1 MGMYLR
7 TTKRKNKDGSE
18 IQYFQLSH
26 NFRDPSTG
34 TVKARIIH
42 NFGRVDQLD
51 HADLERLCKSI
62 ARICNLEVRDPTEGE
77 KGAITDGGDDIFLP
91 GVTMGETKALGAVW
105 VISALWEQ
113 LGIGPVLRKAA
124 KEACLGPDYEKALL
138 AMTANRL
145 CTPESKLGVWERWL
159 KTVHLPS
166 CDHVKLSRMYEAMD
180 FLHERIEMV
189 EREIFFHTANI
200 LNLEVDII
208 FYDATNVSFSI
219 DYEDD
224 EDEDNLRFRGH
235 AKDGSNS
242 PLVSV
247 ALAVTPEGLPVR
259 SWVFPGNTTDVQTV
273 EKVKEDLRGWKL
285 GRAMFV
291 GDSGMNSEKNREELA
306 RGCGTYLLASRVG
319 SVAEIQDNVL
329 SQKGRFRKIS
339 ENLRAKEVIVG
350 DGVRR
355 RRYILCFNPE
365 EARRQ
370 THHRQQVLAEI
381 KEKLSNHQEKK
392 ATSKWAIQLMASGR
406 HGKYLKVGTGDKVVI
421 DQEKIRKAKRM
432 DGKWVLITNDDSISV
447 EDAAKGYKGLLVI
460 EQCFRSLK
468 TTRIKMQPVYHWLP
482 NRIAAHIKI
491 CVMALLIQRVAELA
505 VGRSWL
511 RIREDLNHVQT
522 TCFTNKSRHFFRRN
536 NIPEEAASIMKK
548 LEISIPS
555 EILDIHN
562 KAEKL

>member
-1 MGMYLR
+1 MYIR

-18 IQYFQLSH
+18 IQYFQLAH
-26 NFRDPSTG
+26 NFRDPDSG
-34 TVKARIIH
+34 TVKASIIH

-51 HADLERLCKSI
+51 RADMERLCKSI
-62 ARICNLEVRDPTEGE
+62 ARICNLEVRDPAKDK
-77 KGAITDGGDDIFLP
+77 KGTTTDGGNDVFLP

-105 VISALWEQ
+105 VVSALWEQ
-113 LGIGPVLRKAA
+113 LGIGPILRKAA
-124 KEACLGPDYEKALL
+124 KEAGLGADYEKALL
-138 AMTANRL
+138 AMTTNRL
-145 CTPESKLGVWERWL
+145 CTPESKLGVWDRWL

-166 CDHVKLSRMYEAMD
+166 CDNVSLSRMYEAMD
-180 FLHERIEMV
+180 FLYERIEMV
-189 EREIFFHTANI
+189 EQEIFFHTANL

-224 EDEDNLRFRGH
+224 ENQDGLRFRGH
-235 AKDGSNS
+235 AKDGYNN

-247 ALAVTPEGLPVR
+247 ALAVTREGLPVR
-259 SWVFPGNTTDVQTV
+259 SWVFPGNTPDVQTV
-273 EKVKEDLRGWKL
+273 EKVRADLRGWKL

-291 GDSGMNSEKNREELA
+291 GDSGMNSEANRSELA

-319 SVAEIQDNVL
+319 SVAEIQDDVL
-329 SQKGRFRKIS
+329 SQRGRFRKIA
-339 ENLRAKEVIVG
+339 ENLRAKEVVVG
-350 DGVRR
+350 DGVRK
-355 RRYILCFNPE
+355 RRYILCLNPE

-370 THHRQQVLAEI
+370 AHHRRQVLVEI
-381 KEKLSNHQEKK
+381 KEELSKHKEKK
-392 ATSKWAIQLMASGR
+392 ATAKWAVQLMASGR
-406 HGKYLKVGTGDKVVI
+406 YGKYLKVGTEDNVVI

-482 NRIAAHIKI
+482 NRIAAHVKI

-505 VGRSWL
+505 VGRPWP
-511 RIREDLNHVQT
+511 RIREDLDRIQT
-522 TCFTNKSRHFFRRN
+522 TCFTNKSTHFFRRN
-536 NIPEEAASIMKK
+536 NIPEDAALIMKT
-548 LEISIPS
+548 LGISNPS
-555 EILDIHN
+555 EVLDIQKN
-562 KAEKL
+562 VEKL

>member
-1 MGMYLR
+1 M
-7 TTKRKNKDGSE
+7 
-18 IQYFQLSH
+18 
-26 NFRDPSTG
+26 
-34 TVKARIIH
+34 
-42 NFGRVDQLD
+42 
-51 HADLERLCKSI
+51 
-62 ARICNLEVRDPTEGE
+62 
-77 KGAITDGGDDIFLP
+77 
-91 GVTMGETKALGAVW
+91 
-105 VISALWEQ
+105 
-113 LGIGPVLRKAA
+113 
-124 KEACLGPDYEKALL
+124 
-138 AMTANRL
+138 
-145 CTPESKLGVWERWL
+145 
-159 KTVHLPS
+159 
-166 CDHVKLSRMYEAMD
+166 
-180 FLHERIEMV
+180 
-189 EREIFFHTANI
+189 
-200 LNLEVDII
+200 
-208 FYDATNVSFSI
+208 
-219 DYEDD
+219 
-224 EDEDNLRFRGH
+224 
-235 AKDGSNS
+235 
-242 PLVSV
+242 
-247 ALAVTPEGLPVR
+247 
-259 SWVFPGNTTDVQTV
+259 
-273 EKVKEDLRGWKL
+273 
-285 GRAMFV
+285 
-291 GDSGMNSEKNREELA
+291 
-306 RGCGTYLLASRVG
+306 G
-319 SVAEIQDNVL
+319 SVAEIQDDVL
-329 SQKGRFRKIS
+329 SQRGRFRKIS

-370 THHRQQVLAEI
+370 THHRQQVMAEI
-381 KEKLSNHQEKK
+381 KEKLSNHKEKK

-536 NIPEEAASIMKK
+536 NIPEEAAYIMKK